1 MADELVNISGLQTE
15 AVKYEPVLKTL
26 PFDTLET
33 GLAPLGIN
41 VIDVT
46 EKNII
51 QSFERK
57 GGLIRPYTAG
67 DPDDDINVGE
77 IGKVKEREL
86 DVKKCVLALREHI
99 DNYKGMKIV
108 GINTNSDNQ
117 SKKNPMERI
126 ILEAVV
132 NTISEDILDAVFHMK
147 RDTADLSPMGCADG
161 FNELIN
167 NDIAAG
173 DIVTGKGNYKA
184 TGAIILPANSSDTD
198 AIDKVVDFVR
208 SAHPQLR
215 KRGILMLDPTTLY
228 YVLKAMENK
237 VQSHQVIDF
246 ETMLKYMRTVTICP
260 TLQIATADCLGTGG
274 RLIYSKPGNFD
285 FGMRTGSDKGFVQVR
300 NPYKDPN
307 WVQYWSQFEI
317 GCRVREIHA
326 KEFMVN
332 DQVNTAIELAGDYR
346 S

>member
-1 MADELVNISGLQTE
+1 MADLVNIETLTRE
-15 AVKYEPVLKTL
+15 AVAYESVLKTL
-26 PFDTLET
+26 PFDTLES
-33 GLAPLGIN
+33 GLSPLGIN
-41 VIDVT
+41 VIDVK
-46 EKNII
+46 EKSIL

-57 GGLIRPYTAG
+57 GGLIRPYAAG
-67 DPDDDINVGE
+67 NPDDDINVGE

-108 GINTNSDNQ
+108 GVNTNPDNQ

-132 NTISEDILDAVFHMK
+132 NTISEDLLDAAFFMK
-147 RDTADLSPMGCADG
+147 RDESDLSPMGCANG
-161 FNELIN
+161 FNELIDIDIAGG
-167 NDIAAG
+167 DIAAG
-173 DIVTGKGNYKA
+173 YGNYCA
-184 TGAIILPANSSDTD
+184 TGAISLPSSSTDTD
-198 AIDKVVDFVR
+198 ALDKVVAFIR

-215 KRGILMLDPTTLY
+215 KRGILQIDPTTLY

-237 VQSHQVIDF
+237 VNAHQVIDF
-246 ETMLKYMRTVTICP
+246 P
-260 TLQIATADCLGTGG
+260 TLLNYLRSITFSPNLNIQTADCLGSGG
-274 RLIYSKPGNFD
+274 RLIFTQPGNFD

-307 WVQYWSQFEI
+307 WVQYWSQFEV
-317 GCRVREIHA
+317 GCRVRSIHA

-332 DQVNTAIELAGDYR
+332 DLTNTAIELAGDYR